1 MFGEKPKC
9 SNCNKEIKRSD
20 VVFVKIRYP
29 MYKGMAEIT
38 AFLRNEG
45 SFSCEDCYNKKQTEF
60 IHTIH
65 PCLSVT
71 ALVIAWTVQKT
82 VDSVLT
88 GQSDGCLAFKHS
100 EPMLPFKDKA
110 EDQLE

>member
-29 MYKGMAEIT
+29 MYKGMTEIT

-45 SFSCEDCYNKKQTEF
+45 SFICEDCYNKK
-60 IHTIH
+60 
-65 PCLSVT
+65 SN
-71 ALVIAWTVQKT
+71 
-82 VDSVLT
+82 
-88 GQSDGCLAFKHS
+88 
-100 EPMLPFKDKA
+100 
-110 EDQLE
+110 

>member
-29 MYKGMAEIT
+29 MYKGMSEIT

-45 SFSCEDCYNKKQTEF
+45 SFSCEDCSKN
-60 IHTIH
+60 
-65 PCLSVT
+65 
-71 ALVIAWTVQKT
+71 
-82 VDSVLT
+82 
-88 GQSDGCLAFKHS
+88 GR
-100 EPMLPFKDKA
+100 
-110 EDQLE
+110 